1 MSNEEE
7 IGCDHFKSV
16 IKLKYYREGSGIIFL
31 PTTESPYA
39 YILTAKHNFKDENE
53 KLIPLKEIDNEKVKI
68 DFKEYDEDSFI
79 NIAAKEVLYLDD
91 ADIDLAII
99 IVEVSSLNK
108 IILKAIP
115 ILNILDNQ
123 FSHCIF
129 KGYPEILNNNIQ
141 CIQSKYH
148 AKTNRKLF
156 TIKSDNNLSS
166 FDFSE
171 YDNTVGFSGS
181 GLLTAFNKKPVLAGV
196 IVKVNNSFSEID
208 CIDLKVVFQNI
219 NEVLND
225 RSYTKINIIESE
237 SIELSRSNEIETLK
251 GYQTNLTTDLNIS
264 DQHKEI
270 IEKLESYDIE
280 GAKKLLRDIS
290 EPSGETYRLNALVAL
305 TDKDMPLAF
314 SYIENAKNKEV
325 VPNDLEFVKGLVY
338 YFSSIDKK
346 GYKRISPYPID
357 RLYIKRD
364 QLSQE
369 NIFKAQEIFLE
380 LSSKNENTDYD
391 VWYLA
396 SLHLTDL
403 EKTEEKVKELIEKN
417 PLNYGVIT
425 YTMAFDFDVDLS
437 TSIQKL
443 EEIKDKSI
451 NNIIDLVNCYN
462 HHKLFEKTIILLK
475 ENETS
480 FDKNSELLEKCYVNT
495 YMLDKKFDEAL
506 KIISVSKNESIKNLE
521 SIVNVERYYSNA
533 QWDDLISYYEKD
545 LDTDNLYNICKIK
558 AIQND
563 WEFISEKADEL
574 LEKLPLFEVLD
585 LVVTAKYNSK
595 KYKDVLQILESY
607 NKIYFVLNEKLKR
620 IKSHCLYKLGKP
632 LESALLL
639 DSLQRKTPNDIFAL
653 IDISRKIGDST
664 KVESLVSD
672 FYIKNQNNLNVR
684 EKLQLGNLVKD
695 DSPNFANKIYQN
707 ALSEKI
713 TEEEKAGLILEAL
726 EMPDRKLFEE
736 IVKTPYVAYVDLG
749 DEIRNAIEQDQSNIY
764 QNYLRGNI
772 SAHKLNDQNYF
783 IESLNPENKKIFFSR
798 AGNRVAFISIDSKIK
813 NIYCDISSLLFI
825 DYLDLFENIF
835 NVFENIYIPMNTIEY
850 INNIQNTTL
859 KNILNYYIKEGK
871 VFFTNELS
879 EDDLNE
885 DTSVYLLEKSLQY
898 LFKTDIKENSVI
910 LFDDRFLNKFSRT
923 DKADIFAI
931 NDLLY
936 TFFTNDL
943 ISENLYY
950 QKLLSLREKN
960 IMYISFS
967 VDELIYHLQ
976 KAPIENDK
984 LIETAELEI
993 IRKHFAHTVQNFCYL
1008 SIKDKDKNMNMSEMY
1023 FFTNTSKLIAN
1034 IYIELWNIDK
1044 EKWDIYVNYAN
1055 ENFYVLNY
1063 GYFLK
1068 DAVDNLNT
1076 NRLVSLSLSSL
1087 LYVGFFN
1094 TKNEQ
1099 TKYINK
1105 IENRFLEPILYSNRV
1120 LFNEFINTLK
1130 IQLLQNYEYGEKD
1143 QKILDSLQVDFI
1155 KKLPFKIRNKLIEDE
1170 KIRERFDLTY
1180 PMKLRDKTINFDDL
1194 VIKIDSVLNNNKK
1207 EEFEDF
1213 EIYIEENEVLVK
1225 NTKTSDINNF
1235 ADDFYMLSQDKK
1247 LRREVFEKNE
1257 EWIDC
1262 KKSKKRAIIKD
1273 IQSTTNAIKRFK
1285 KFEQYKKLSAEPYY
1299 KSLFDESNKKH
1310 LIDFNFVIPEGIEL
1324 VSNYFR
1330 FELINDFDK
1339 NKKIAIKELL
1349 NDSNLSKTLHKIFAL
1364 PQELPSQVYKKLNT
1378 LSHKKQV
1385 KLLKKYHNTVAT
1397 PLNIFHLVNLI
1408 NKTAK
1413 NKKFAKRV
1421 IGRILNKFSKDTL
1434 VQIKAY
1440 LTVYK
1445 YMFYRFKSEFDIEKN
1460 LLYMLSWGHADRIFR
1475 NFLALGIDSKYLD
1488 DIFTQKT
1495 RFDSSEVFAFENRT
1509 NILHPSALDDVSFL
1523 FKGLNYALKD
1533 DFEGIELSIFSEYT
1547 LIKDSKIPSYKLL
1560 KDFSLLENKCD
1571 SFMNKDYKNLF
1582 SYIDKSE
1589 GNVFS
1594 NSFLASLTNDT
1605 ITDLKNTP
1613 DKVEL
1618 YNMLKAIFDNVN
1630 IYKENKDDLLELMK
1644 NIDFDKIVDDYYM
1657 SVLNFISIQ
1666 NIYLRDESLD
1676 KSIKKEMI
1684 KKCREITTE
1693 KELSPYFDILV
1704 YLSVASSEKIEDR
1717 VLYFTNLLRKIET
1730 DENRNLL
1737 KTALSN
1743 IAMQLPL
1750 NESNILAEYLV
1761 ELRTK

>member
-39 YILTAKHNFKDENE
+39 YILTAKHNFKDKDNN
-53 KLIPLKEIDNEKVKI
+53 LIPIEKIDNEKVKI

-91 ADIDLAII
+91 VEIDLAII
-99 IVEVSSLNK
+99 IVEVSSLHK

-129 KGYPEILNNNIQ
+129 KGYPKISNNNIQ
-141 CIQSKYH
+141 CIKSKYH

-156 TIKSDNNLSS
+156 TITSDHNLSS

-171 YDNTVGFSGS
+171 HDNTVGFSGS
-181 GLLTAFNKKPVLAGV
+181 GLLTAFNKKPALAGV
-196 IVKVNNSFSEID
+196 IVKVNNSFSEVD

-225 RSYTKINIIESE
+225 RGYLEIDIIESE
-237 SIELSRSNEIETLK
+237 SIELSKSNEIETLK
-251 GYQTNLTTDLNIS
+251 NYQTNLTTDLNIS

-280 GAKKLLRDIS
+280 GAKSLLDDIS
-290 EPSGETYRLNALVAL
+290 EPSGETYRLKALVAL
-305 TDKDMPLAF
+305 TDKDISLAF
-314 SYIENAKNKEV
+314 SHIENAKNKEV
-325 VPNDLEFVKGLVY
+325 IPNDLEFVTGLVY
-338 YFSSIDKK
+338 YFSSIDES
-346 GYKRISPYPID
+346 GYKKISPYPID

-369 NIFKAQEIFLE
+369 NILKAQEIFLE
-380 LSSKNENTDYD
+380 LSCKNENTDYD

-403 EKTEEKVKELIEKN
+403 EKTEEKVKELSEKN

-425 YTMAFDFDVDLS
+425 YTTAFDFDVDLS
-437 TSIQKL
+437 TSIKKL

-462 HHKLFEKTIILLK
+462 HHKLFEKTIVLLE
-475 ENETS
+475 ENKNS

-495 YMLDKKFDEAL
+495 YMLDEKFDEAL
-506 KIISVSKNESIKNLE
+506 KIISNSENESIKNLE
-521 SIVNVERYYSNA
+521 SIVNVESYYRNA
-533 QWDDLISYYEKD
+533 QWDELISYYEKD
-545 LDTDNLYNICKIK
+545 LETDNLYNICKVK

-563 WEFISEKADEL
+563 WEFISGKANEL

-585 LVVTAKYNSK
+585 LVLTAKYNIK
-595 KYKDVLQILESY
+595 QYKDVLQILESY

-632 LESALLL
+632 QESALLL

-653 IDISRKIGDST
+653 IDISKKIGDST
-664 KVESLVSD
+664 RVESLVSD

-695 DSPNFANKIYQN
+695 DSPNFADKIYQN

-726 EMPDRKLFEE
+726 EMPDRKLLEE
-736 IVKTPYVAYVDLG
+736 IVNTPYVVSVDLG
-749 DEIRNAIEQDQSNIY
+749 DEFRSAIEEDQSNIY

-772 SAHKLNDQNYF
+772 SVHKLNNQNYLR
-783 IESLNPENKKIFFSR
+783 ESLNPKNKKIFFSR
-798 AGNRVAFISIDSKIK
+798 AGNRVDFISIDSKIK
-813 NIYCDISSLLFI
+813 NIYCDISSLLLI

-835 NVFENIYIPMNTIEY
+835 NVFENICIPPNTIEY
-850 INNIQNTTL
+850 MNRTQDTTL
-859 KNILNYYIKEGK
+859 KNVLNHYIKERK

-898 LFKTDIKENSVI
+898 LSKTDIKENSVI

-936 TFFTNDL
+936 TFVENKY
-943 ISENLYY
+943 ISKDIYY
-950 QKLLSLREKN
+950 SKLLSLREKN
-960 IMYISFS
+960 LMYIPFK

-984 LIETAELEI
+984 LIETVELEI
-993 IRKHFAHTVQNFCYL
+993 IRKHFAHTIQNVCYL
-1008 SIKDKDKNMNMSEMY
+1008 SIKNKDMNMSEMH
-1023 FFTNTSKLIAN
+1023 FFTAISKLLSN

-1044 EKWDIYVNYAN
+1044 EKWDIYVSYFN
-1055 ENFYVLNY
+1055 ENFYILNY

-1094 TKNEQ
+1094 TIDEQ
-1099 TKYINK
+1099 SKYISK
-1105 IENRFLEPILYSNRV
+1105 IENRFLEPILYSNKD
-1120 LFNEFINTLK
+1120 LFNEFISTLK
-1130 IQLLQNYEYGEKD
+1130 IQLLQDYEYDEKD

-1155 KKLPFKIRNKLIEDE
+1155 KKLPFRIRNEIIEDE
-1170 KIRERFDLTY
+1170 KIRERFDFIS
-1180 PMKLRDKTINFDDL
+1180 PMKLWDKTINFEEL
-1194 VIKIDSVLNNNKK
+1194 LIKIESVLNNNQK
-1207 EEFEDF
+1207 EDF
-1213 EIYIEENEVLVK
+1213 EGLEISIEENKLLVK
-1225 NTKTSDINNF
+1225 KTKTSDIRDF
-1235 ADDFYMLSQDKK
+1235 SDDFYMLSQDKR
-1247 LRREVFEKNE
+1247 LRREIFERNE

-1299 KSLFDESNKKH
+1299 KSLFDKSNKEH
-1310 LIDFNFVIPEGIEL
+1310 LIDFNFVVPENIEL

-1385 KLLKKYHNTVAT
+1385 KLLKQYHNTVAT

-1408 NKTAK
+1408 NNTAK

-1421 IGRILNKFSKDTL
+1421 IRRILNKFSKDTL

-1440 LTVYK
+1440 LAVYK
-1445 YMFYRFKSEFDIEKN
+1445 YVFYRFKSEFDIEEN

-1475 NFLALGIDSKYLD
+1475 NFLALGIALEQLE

-1495 RFDSSEVFAFENRT
+1495 RFDSTEIFAFENRI
-1509 NILHPSALDDVSFL
+1509 NLLHPSELNDVSFL

-1533 DFEGIELSIFSEYT
+1533 DFEDIDISIFREYI

-1571 SFMNKDYKNLF
+1571 SFMDKDYKNFF

-1589 GNVFS
+1589 GGVFS
-1594 NSFLASLTNDT
+1594 NNFLASLTNDT

-1666 NIYLRDESLD
+1666 NIYIRNESLQEN
-1676 KSIKKEMI
+1676 IEKEML
-1684 KKCREITTE
+1684 KKCRGITTE
-1693 KELSPYFDILV
+1693 KDLRPYFDILI
-1704 YLSVASSEKIEDR
+1704 YLSIASCEKIEGR
-1717 VLYFTNLLRKIET
+1717 VLHFTNLLKEIET

-1743 IAMQLPL
+1743 ISIQLPL
-1750 NESNILAEYLV
+1750 NESNILSEYLV